1 MINAVYILND
11 YFDNEEYKDL
21 NDLIK
26 EIKKEPQIFYK
37 LENLSS
43 NIQTLK
49 EQYKILPDGD
59 PKRILIEFLMSGQ
72 TLKKCN
78 LEDFEINEEKTD
90 IYLSKNKIKKKIQK
104 FSSTYYFNKLTKQKL
119 ETLLSSL
126 IRYSNRIEIFDPYI
140 AQRLVDDSKV
150 EDIEYFK
157 TNRRL
162 KFALPKDKRY
172 KITLEFL
179 YELIEK
185 ANFKTS
191 DLEVTTYTS
200 VEYDLNKTFESLSN
214 QTSDLEGYN
223 FAGDLE
229 KYLEK
234 VFFKENQKFKKKF
247 KILERKHEKLEF
259 YKPRGLRFHY
269 NGFRKIIDN
278 GKGINFI
285 KQDKKLD
292 NSSGYSFVC
301 LDRRETDQQLTDWT
315 RFLPEYSVES
325 SIQG

>member
-1 MINAVYILND
+1 MCNFHHISPNSLLILL
-11 YFDNEEYKDL
+11 KAS
-21 NDLIK
+21 LILDFTVPK
-26 EIKKEPQIFYK
+26 GIP
-37 LENLSS
+37 SS
-43 NIQTLK
+43 TATS
-49 EQYKILPDGD
+49 ECG
-59 PKRILIEFLMSGQ
+59 
-72 TLKKCN
+72 
-78 LEDFEINEEKTD
+78 
-90 IYLSKNKIKKKIQK
+90 
-104 FSSTYYFNKLTKQKL
+104 FSSK
-119 ETLLSSL
+119 
-126 IRYSNRIEIFDPYI
+126 
-140 AQRLVDDSKV
+140 
-150 EDIEYFK
+150 
-157 TNRRL
+157 
-162 KFALPKDKRY
+162 
-172 KITLEFL
+172 
-179 YELIEK
+179 K

-200 VEYDLNKTFESLSN
+200 VEYDLNKTFESLRN

-325 SIQG
+325 SIQGWTEFFLEKKKLAVSKFSENEKNPEKIKALKEISKAEARIQAAKN